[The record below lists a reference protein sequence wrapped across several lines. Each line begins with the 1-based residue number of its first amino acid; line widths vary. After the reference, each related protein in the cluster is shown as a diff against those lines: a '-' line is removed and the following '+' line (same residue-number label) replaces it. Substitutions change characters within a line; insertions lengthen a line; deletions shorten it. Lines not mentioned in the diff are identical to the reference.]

1 MSTGANADTTAAT
14 PEQSAQEVPRVAHEG
29 FVRRVP
35 RAAGKFSGRVETPQ
49 SEEQLVSR
57 AILGSRSAKKPHIS
71 RNHVIAGDL
80 PEWEPLPPGEISAIR
95 R

>member
-1 MSTGANADTTAAT
+1 MSAEELGFDA
-14 PEQSAQEVPRVAHEG
+14 QSEG

-35 RAAGKFSGRVETPQ
+35 RAAGKFRGRVETPQ

-57 AILGSRSAKKPHIS
+57 AILGSRSSKKPALT

-80 PEWEPLPPGEISAIR
+80 PDWEPLPPGELSVIR
-95 R
+95 RPSGS

>member
-1 MSTGANADTTAAT
+1 MTTDPQTQPTIPAPEASPAPAA
-14 PEQSAQEVPRVAHEG
+14 PAEG

-57 AILGSRSAKKPHIS
+57 SILANKSTKKPQLS

-80 PEWEPLPPGEISAIR
+80 PDWEPLPPGEISVIR